1 MKKISLLLIAFVSI
15 AVVSFAQKA
24 QPFTLTGKVNN
35 TATEVNKV
43 FINYR
48 NDNGRVIDSAVVTD
62 GSYTFKGEISSP
74 ALASVRITYKDKKL
88 VGTRDAYIVFLEN
101 SNITVN
107 HADSFANAKVN
118 GSKANADY
126 EKLTAALK
134 PSTDK
139 VMEVSKQ
146 YSAARKDKNEAEM
159 KRLEPEFD
167 KIDAEQKIIYKN
179 YFDQNL
185 SSPIAFYALQ
195 QYAGYD
201 IDAKAVEPLFAKL
214 PAAIRTSAAG
224 IVYNTRIETAKKTA
238 VGAMAMD
245 FKQNDTLGKPVS
257 LSSLRGKYVLVDF
270 WASWCGPCRA
280 ENPNVVVAFNKF
292 KDKGFHIMGVSLDQP
307 GAEDKWKKAI
317 NDDHLAWT
325 QVSDLKYWDN
335 EVAKQYGVQA
345 IPQNFLI
352 DPNGKIVGKNL
363 RGDELQA
370 KLTEIFAGK

>member
-1 MKKISLLLIAFVSI
+1 MKKISLLLIAFISI